1 MRRKLPRCGTLLV
14 AAAVAAA
21 SAAAGFA
28 DDQQTAGGSAAQA
41 PPRLPAFNL
50 LLWRDAAGATHPVR
64 SLDDWQLR
72 RAEILRGMQAVMG
85 PLPGA
90 EKRCPLDIQVSAE
103 TDCGSYVRRLIS
115 YQSEPHSRTPAW
127 LCIPKIA
134 LDRQAVVPGVLCP
147 HPTNNKIGHDVVV
160 GLGGDPGRA
169 YAQELAER
177 GYVTIAPS
185 YPLLAKYQPDVRG
198 LGYQSGT
205 MKAIW
210 DNIRALDV
218 LDSLSYVQHGGY
230 GAIGHSLGGHNTV
243 FTAVFEPRI
252 VAVVSSCGLDS
263 FVDYKHGDP
272 ANWQPEKGWC
282 QLRYM
287 PRMADYAGR
296 LDQIPFD
303 FAELIGALAPRP
315 VFINAPLR
323 DSNFQWQ
330 SVDRIAAAAGDIYR
344 LYGQPDKLRVEHPDC
359 EHSFPDEMRAVAYE
373 VLDKALKPK

>member
-1 MRRKLPRCGTLLV
+1 MPCHRLAGCGALSVVVVVSLV
-14 AAAVAAA
+14 
-21 SAAAGFA
+21 SAAFCLAQGPAG
-28 DDQQTAGGSAAQA
+28 AGAAGKRTL
-41 PPRLPAFNL
+41 PRLPPANL
-50 LLWRDAAGATHPVR
+50 LVWRDDAGAVHPVR
-64 SLDDWQLR
+64 STDDWQKR

-90 EKRCPLDIQVSAE
+90 EKRCPLDVQVSEE
-103 TDCGSYVRRLIS
+103 TDCGTYVRRLIS
-115 YQSEPHSRTPAW
+115 YQAEPHSRTPAW
-127 LCIPKIA
+127 LCIPKTA
-134 LDRQAVVPGVLCP
+134 LNGQAVVPGVLCP

-169 YAQELAER
+169 YAKELAER
-177 GYVTIAPS
+177 GYVSIAPS

-198 LGYQSGT
+198 LGYDSGT

-218 LDSLSYVQHGGY
+218 LDSLPYVKHGGY

-263 FVDYKHGDP
+263 FADYKNADP

-282 QLRYM
+282 QTRYM

-296 LDQIPFD
+296 LGDIPFD
-303 FAELIGALAPRP
+303 FYELIGALAPRP

-330 SVDRIAAAAGDIYR
+330 SVDRITAAAGEIYK
-344 LYGQPDKLRVEHPDC
+344 LYGKPENLRVEHPDC
-359 EHSFPDEMRAVAYE
+359 EHSFPDEMRAAAYA
-373 VLDKALKPK
+373 VLEAALK